1 MIRYKFWKELQEY
14 SSTLGTE
21 FVDESQIDAV
31 YDKAKYAVKLVQLYD
46 ETLPKDQKLLLN
58 ISTIA
63 TLNQGVYGMYAST
76 EDKKF
81 LGQQALAKLRLRFGN
96 EAVQKASQDGSL
108 NRLPVIVLK
117 HYAPEIDTSQIK
129 SSDIIHVNVRQ
140 HLMKH
145 GDSLNAILEIASTIV
160 HECTHELE
168 RQLKGSTSEAGP
180 VVAERV
186 FMGWVGQNWQKILAR
201 IPQLGS
207 MMKNS

>member
-1 MIRYKFWKELQEY
+1 MIRYKFWKELKEY
-14 SSTLGTE
+14 GSTLGTE
-21 FVDESQIDAV
+21 FVDETQIDAV

-46 ETLPKDQKLLLN
+46 ETLPKDKKLLLN

-63 TLNQGVYGMYAST
+63 TLNQGVYGMYASS

-81 LGQQALAKLRLRFGN
+81 LGQQAAAKLRLRFGD
-96 EAVQKASQDGSL
+96 EAVQKAVQDGSL
-108 NRLPVIVLK
+108 NRLPIVVLK
-117 HYAPEIDTSQIK
+117 QYVPDIDTSQIK

-145 GDSLNAILEIASTIV
+145 GDTLNAVLEIASTIV

-168 RQLKGSTSEAGP
+168 RQLTGKTSEAGP

-186 FMGWVGQNWQKILAR
+186 FMAWVKQNWQNIVAR
-201 IPQLGS
+201 IPQLSS
-207 MMKNS
+207 MASNS